1 MVGHVMTPVEPTQP
15 IATGEQSLA
24 RHGAGFLASGLIAL
38 AVDAGM
44 TSLLTRGFGLSAFV
58 ARPIAIAIAMV
69 VAWTCHR
76 HLTFAVKTAPSLR
89 EFGRYATVAWGAAGV
104 NYAIY
109 AGILLALPSIA
120 PEVALVASS
129 VASMVVSYLGMRFG
143 VFKG

>member
-1 MVGHVMTPVEPTQP
+1 MMPVEPEQP
-15 IATGEQSLA
+15 VADGEQSLA

-44 TSLLTRGFGLSAFV
+44 TSLLTRAFGVSAFV

-69 VAWTCHR
+69 VAWACHR
-76 HLTFAVKTAPSLR
+76 RLTFAVKTAPTLD
-89 EFGRYATVAWGAAGV
+89 EFGRYAAVAWGAAGV

-109 AGILLALPSIA
+109 AAILLALPAVA
-120 PEVALVASS
+120 PEVALFASS

-143 VFKG
+143 VFTR